1 MERMNAPPDN
11 NGRKV
16 VYTERQGRLRY
27 TYYDDGVVKITK
39 YKRRSRV
46 RWGRVIAALI
56 FFFLCAYAIAHLIGF
71 VAGAITGKK
80 NEKKTK
86 EFVFDSS
93 SAAASQTTSVI
104 EEMTPTVTTTTA
116 PPADSSSAAETETKP
131 EPEVKKLDFK
141 VCIDPGHGDYDI
153 GAMNAA
159 GVTES
164 SLNLEMGLLVK
175 AKLEEMGV
183 NVVMTRTED
192 VNVSM
197 DERCSTANDAG
208 CDLFVSLHMSGST
221 NPYDGSRGVT
231 VLINNASPEMD
242 MRLATNILNALASA
256 GISQSN
262 GVQPGFM
269 GMPES
274 NYQINTNT
282 VMPSCQVELGYLTSD
297 EDTALYMEKKEQYAA
312 AIADALAKTA
322 QELGVIGKDGK
333 RTLTGSLLSEGKSHI
348 IVNEGTPIGS
358 V

>member
-39 YKRRSRV
+39 YKRKSRV

-93 SAAASQTTSVI
+93 SAAAGQTTSAV
-104 EEMTPTVTTTTA
+104 EAAPPTVTTTTA
-116 PPADSSSAAETETKP
+116 PPATSSVAAEPVT
-131 EPEVKKLDFK
+131 EPEVKKYDFK

-153 GAMNAA
+153 GVMNAA

-164 SLNLEMGLLVK
+164 SQNLEMGLLVRD
-175 AKLEEMGV
+175 KLEAMGV
-183 NVVMTRTED
+183 SVVMTRTED

-197 DERCSTANDAG
+197 DERCSIANDSG

-221 NPYDGSRGVT
+221 DPYDVSRGVT

-242 MRLATNILNALASA
+242 MRLATNIMDALSGA
-256 GISQSN
+256 GISQRN

-282 VMPSCQVELGYLTSD
+282 VMPSCQLELGYLTSD
-297 EDTALYMEKKEQYAA
+297 EDVALLNEKREQYAS
-312 AIADALAKTA
+312 AIAEALTKSA
-322 QELGVIGKDGK
+322 QELGVVGADGK
-333 RTLTGSLLSEGKSHI
+333 RILNGSLLSEGKSHI
-348 IVNEGTPIGS
+348 IVNENTPIGS